1 MFRTRSLLLVAAA
14 PIGAIALYVSMDLP
28 PDRSATALE
37 ATIPASADP
46 IATAPSSVSETQPPE
61 DGAAG
66 IELTSHEEEPP
77 PPPASALPPMAE
89 QVTANWEDNQRR
101 RTYGDLLKLM
111 RLTPAD
117 ERQFL
122 ALLASRYSG
131 ETEEDERAGRE
142 TELGIQTLLKGHWPQ
157 FVAYEGEMEERI
169 YVMQCDEVMAAHD
182 ARLDSEQRR
191 LLVTMMAQ
199 TRRNLGDQPAAQPGA
214 WMERE
219 RVFQANTLRNAT
231 AILKADQLAAFREAL
246 QQQLEASQVAH
257 DLVPNTVP
265 GTASSLPIPGR

>member
-1 MFRTRSLLLVAAA
+1 MTRTRSLLLVAAA

-28 PDRSATALE
+28 QDRSATPLE
-37 ATIPASADP
+37 ATIPVPAGP
-46 IATAPSSVSETQPPE
+46 IATAPFSVSETQPPE

-101 RTYGDLLKLM
+101 RTYGDLLKWM

-122 ALLASRYSG
+122 ALLTSRYSG
-131 ETEEDERAGRE
+131 ETEEDEQAARE

-199 TRRNLGDQPAAQPGA
+199 TRRNLGDQSGA

-219 RVFQANTLRNAT
+219 RAFQTNTLRDAT
-231 AILKADQLAAFREAL
+231 AILKPGQLAAFREAL

-257 DLVPNTVP
+257 DLVLGAALAPP
-265 GTASSLPIPGR
+265 ALPIPGR